1 MPPNAVQ
8 NPRRQKRQRIGLSL
22 LSKRKKLTGPTK
34 QSIHDPSS
42 LDCLAEPVIGRA
54 LRDLLARKL

>member
-34 QSIHDPSS
+34 QSIFSAEAWIAS
-42 LDCLAEPVIGRA
+42 LRSQ
-54 LRDLLARKL
+54 